1 MNPISPDQLD
11 RSEAILLE
19 LFGEQGSLCL
29 LNPDHSLAWQVP
41 QRTVDELTLVREL
54 PLKDEQEQVIARVNI
69 YWQGEEN
76 SKRIAAVE
84 QLVNSW
90 SQECALVRELDE
102 MAGELAERYE
112 ELNLLYKPSKKESER
127 NSDTEQLDQLLA
139 ECVTKLS
146 LDHAVALQS
155 DFGLFCASN
164 ANGATQPHSERDYT
178 ALLREAAAPFAD
190 KQVAVVMNATPDSTA
205 PSPLPGHHAIF
216 APLQPSPSNSLG
228 GLWFFR
234 SAKEEKFFNSDS
246 RIATNIASEITGNL
260 LEHHDSTTGLLN
272 RSGFEKSL
280 QSIID
285 QSSEQS
291 PSVIAYI
298 NIQRFSIVNDHGGY
312 EAGDRLLKHFSE
324 LMNDYFRE
332 TDLVARLVAD
342 EFVVLLK
349 NCNSEQAQVRLEGF
363 LEQVSQQPFDWKTQ
377 SFPVSLAIGL
387 TPLGAHSSANECIK
401 EADAACE
408 LAAQTGANQIRVFDG
423 KDQQYQR
430 YASERQMIPLLHTA
444 LAENLFELY
453 AQPIFAIKAGGRTE
467 FAHAEILVRLRDK
480 EGEMVSPGEFVPVA
494 ERFGLMSDIDMWIFS
509 HSIDALAA
517 WQLDYPAVKTTL
529 SINLSGRTL
538 TTDYASELLRLL
550 GNSSILPQQI
560 CFEITETAA
569 LIDMDTAVN
578 FINRLRNQ
586 GCSFALDDFGA
597 GLSSF
602 SYLQN
607 LPVDYLKIDGAFVK
621 NIAKD
626 SVSKTFVD
634 GINSIGHAM
643 GLKTIAEF
651 VTDQDVLDV
660 LADLR
665 VDYAQGFH
673 CGKPVPVAEYFA
685 MLAEAHTLPKCS

>member
-1 MNPISPDQLD
+1 MNPVSPDQLD
-11 RSEAILLE
+11 RSEAILRE
-19 LFGEQGSLCL
+19 LLGDRGSLCL
-29 LNPDHSLAWQVP
+29 YNADASLAWQMP
-41 QRTVDELTLVREL
+41 ASELSELTLVQEHA
-54 PLKDEQEQVIARVNI
+54 LKDEQENNIARVEV
-69 YWQGEEN
+69 YWRGERDQN
-76 SKRIAAVE
+76 KLAAVA
-84 QLVNSW
+84 QLVESW

-102 MAGELAERYE
+102 MAAELAERYE
-112 ELNLLYKPSKKESER
+112 ELNLLYKPSKKDSER
-127 NSDTEQLDQLLA
+127 DSETEQVDHLLD
-139 ECVTKLS
+139 ECIAKLG

-155 DFGLFCASN
+155 DFGLFCAAHN
-164 ANGATQPHSERDYT
+164 DALTPLYSEREYT
-178 ALLREAAAPFAD
+178 SLLREAAAKYAD
-190 KQVAVVMNATPDSTA
+190 SQIAVVMNASLDTVT
-205 PSPLPGHHAIF
+205 PSPLPEHHAIF

-234 SAKEEKFFNSDS
+234 AREREKFFNSDS
-246 RIATNIASEITGNL
+246 RIATNIASEITANL
-260 LEHHDSTTGLLN
+260 LKHHDTTTGLLN

-280 QSIID
+280 QSNID
-285 QSSEQS
+285 QGPDQS

-312 EAGDRLLKHFSE
+312 EAGDQLLKHFSE

-349 NCNSEQAQVRLEGF
+349 NCNSEQAIVRLEGF
-363 LEQVSQQPFDWKTQ
+363 LARVAEHPFNWQTQ
-377 SFPVSLAIGL
+377 SFPLSLAIGI
-387 TPLGAHSSANECIK
+387 TPLGAHAAANDCIK

-408 LAAQTGANQIRVFDG
+408 LAAETGANQIRVFDG

-430 YASERQMIPLLHTA
+430 YASERQMVPLLHTA
-444 LAENLFELY
+444 LAENQFELY
-453 AQPIFAIKAGGRTE
+453 AQPIFAILPGGKTQ
-467 FAHAEILVRLRDK
+467 FGHAEVLVRLRDK
-480 EGEMVSPGEFVPVA
+480 EGEMVSPGVFVPVA
-494 ERFGLMSDIDMWIFS
+494 ERFGLMSDIDMWIVA
-509 HSIDALAA
+509 HSLQALSE
-517 WQLDYPAVKTTL
+517 WQRSNPQINTKL

-550 GNSSILPQQI
+550 DNSEISPQQI

-578 FINRLRNQ
+578 FINRLRDQ

-634 GINSIGHAM
+634 GINNIGHAM

-660 LADLR
+660 LSDLN

-673 CGKPVPVAEYFA
+673 CGKPMPIAEY
-685 MLAEAHTLPKCS
+685 LALLADSQATRKCS